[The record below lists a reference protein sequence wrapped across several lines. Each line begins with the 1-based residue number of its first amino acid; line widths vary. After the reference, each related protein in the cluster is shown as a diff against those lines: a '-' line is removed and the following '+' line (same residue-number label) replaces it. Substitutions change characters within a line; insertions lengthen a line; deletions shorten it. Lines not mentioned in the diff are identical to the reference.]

1 MVHVLPRSFFAHMLG
16 RSPPVLCPMDTI
28 LEGLRRDELVW
39 LNTNLTGR
47 LRALPPPATAST
59 PVQLPSTPP
68 CPTTATD
75 PGGELP
81 ATALAERVGD
91 FPWERTGAAPQ
102 GWASHLHQSV
112 LPVQGYILP
121 ARTGCEPADS
131 VSAAPCRV
139 GRASPSVSIFAR
151 APVCPDTCRYCRCKP
166 CDVAT
171 VHDDH
176 TCYNCEQRQL
186 FPERIPK
193 WEVPDLPICDSWC
206 QACATQRCCS
216 RGAHA
221 SHFCMR
227 CMIFLFCV
235 GVILYTKLNSRFP
248 CYWIFLA

>member
-1 MVHVLPRSFFAHMLG
+1 
-16 RSPPVLCPMDTI
+16 MD
-28 LEGLRRDELVW
+28 
-39 LNTNLTGR
+39 
-47 LRALPPPATAST
+47 
-59 PVQLPSTPP
+59 
-68 CPTTATD
+68 
-75 PGGELP
+75 
-81 ATALAERVGD
+81 
-91 FPWERTGAAPQ
+91 PWERTGAAPQ
-102 GWASHLHQSV
+102 GWASRLHQSV
-112 LPVQGYILP
+112 LPVHGYIQLRPQDTTLPSFGGCPTVP

-166 CDVAT
+166 CDVA

-186 FPERIPK
+186 FPERIPT
-193 WEVPDLPICDSWC
+193 WELPDLPICDSWC

-227 CMIFLFCV
+227 CERK
-235 GVILYTKLNSRFP
+235 GG
-248 CYWIFLA
+248 